1 MPREATKLVL
11 GRGEVYFD
19 RFLPGTRTGEGER
32 YLGNTPSFRIQRSIE
47 RLERATSYR
56 GRRVAVPGA
65 TVAEETSVNFV
76 TDNIDDENLALWF
89 GATPR
94 STYFTPPNPISESFL
109 VRKGRT
115 YQLGKTVQ
123 PFGTP
128 DIAYPA
134 VRLNGS
140 PLGSTGNFVIN
151 IATGRIE
158 VFSNAL
164 NVNDGDSMEVRFHVR
179 QSNASIIDSTPAR
192 LLGALRFVA
201 NNKGRNNPQ
210 NDYYFPMVDLSPRGQ
225 VDLKSDEWQQ
235 WAFDA
240 TAMNL
245 RPGVEQAYMMRRA
258 TVSTMVSDE
267 QAIIEEFGSLAP
279 FPYWDDQLHQIIN
292 YDWPPAVDFTGI

>member
-89 GATPR
+89 GDEPEPAATVVGPR
-94 STYFTPPNPISESFL
+94 TETL
-109 VRKGRT
+109 VVKQGRF
-115 YQLGKTVQ
+115 YQLGKSVS
-123 PFGTP
+123 
-128 DIAYPA
+128 PA
-134 VRLNGS
+134 GLSGLGYVSLSIGGVVIEEHGNYSVNRL
-140 PLGSTGNFVIN
+140 
-151 IATGRIE
+151 TGRLHILSGIDDGTTVHAE
-158 VFSNAL
+158 FNSRNGNA
-164 NVNDGDSMEVRFHVR
+164 VNFGGKSEDV
-179 QSNASIIDSTPAR
+179 
-192 LLGALRFVA
+192 LGALRFIARNEGVR
-201 NNKGRNNPQ
+201 GRPQ
-210 NDYYFPMVDLSPRGQ
+210 NNLYFPMVSISPRGQ
-225 VDLKSDEWQQ
+225 VDMKSDEWQQ
-235 WAFDA
+235 WGFDA

-245 RPGVEQAYMMRRA
+245 LPGTAQVYVTRNPTDLRYL
-258 TVSTMVSDE
+258 SDE
-267 QAIIEEFGSLAP
+267 EAIVDEFGNLTV
-279 FPYWDDQLHQIIN
+279 FPYWEDRLHQITN